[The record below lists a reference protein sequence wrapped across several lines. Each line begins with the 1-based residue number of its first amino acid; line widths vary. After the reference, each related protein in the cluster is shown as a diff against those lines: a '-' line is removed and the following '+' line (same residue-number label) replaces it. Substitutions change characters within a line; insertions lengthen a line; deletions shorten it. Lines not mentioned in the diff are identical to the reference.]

1 MISTPKPRL
10 SLFKLYESPEFGIG
24 GNLLLLLLFFRLDL
38 GIGKEFG
45 EGKIFEVC
53 KNFQIR
59 RWKKNKNLLLFS
71 WGGKNRFSN
80 SFSIIYFWDEDER
93 RIEIYYK
100 RLFPWGEGD
109 EVILYIRF
117 KLSLFHPKNPNN
129 NVPKMKPAHQL
140 PINSPP
146 FYRIITQ
153 FSHPAP
159 LIHLRILASSD
170 ILKSN

>member
-1 MISTPKPRL
+1 MKYARI
-10 SLFKLYESPEFGIG
+10 FKFEDEK
-24 GNLLLLLLFFRLDL
+24 RT
-38 GIGKEFG
+38 
-45 EGKIFEVC
+45 KIC
-53 KNFQIR
+53 
-59 RWKKNKNLLLFS
+59 
-71 WGGKNRFSN
+71 
-80 SFSIIYFWDEDER
+80 IYFWDEDER